1 MQLFSQSFID
11 TPAILPCAVLPR
23 QAKRTHKKDSK
34 KPIVEIIL
42 SLSIYSSPE
51 YVLHLYDHGVVVG
64 DVGAVVAQELGR
76 VVREDHRRLQELG
89 LVLLQRVQFKR
100 YFLSKSMSHAVELVP
115 ELS

>member
-1 MQLFSQSFID
+1 MQCCQGKLREL
-11 TPAILPCAVLPR
+11 T
-23 QAKRTHKKDSK
+23 KKNSK

-89 LVLLQRVQFKR
+89 LVLLQGCNSKDIFCPRVCH
-100 YFLSKSMSHAVELVP
+100 MP
-115 ELS
+115 